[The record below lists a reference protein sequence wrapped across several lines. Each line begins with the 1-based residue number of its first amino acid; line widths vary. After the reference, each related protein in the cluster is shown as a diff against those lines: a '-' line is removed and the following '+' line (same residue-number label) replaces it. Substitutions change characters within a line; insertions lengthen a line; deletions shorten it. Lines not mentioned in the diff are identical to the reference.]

1 MQHELPVRCELPGRN
16 GADDRATT
24 DKKAFAALW
33 AAIADEY
40 GLPSY
45 QYNQI

>member
-1 MQHELPVRCELPGRN
+1 LSRSPTQPGQP
-16 GADDRATT
+16 AP

-33 AAIADEY
+33 TAIADEY
-40 GLPSY
+40 GLPLY